1 MLKGFRDFILRG
13 NVVDLAVAF
22 VVGVAFTAIVTA
34 LVTDIINPLI
44 AATVGKP
51 DFSYLV
57 AHVHGGVVK
66 YGLFVNAV
74 IYFLIVCGAMYFGV
88 VLPLNK
94 LLKKFNMG
102 AIATPPAMKKCP
114 QCLSDIPAAAT
125 RCSHCTQAVA

>member
-1 MLKGFRDFILRG
+1 MKGFRNFILRG

-22 VVGVAFTAIVTA
+22 VVGAAFTAIVTA

-44 AATVGKP
+44 SATVGKP

-57 AHVHGGVVK
+57 AHVNGGIVK

-74 IYFLIVCGAMYFGV
+74 IYFIIICAAMYFGV
-88 VLPLNK
+88 VMPLERVLARFQK
-94 LLKKFNMG
+94 PVP
-102 AIATPPAMKKCP
+102 AVPPAMKTCP
-114 QCLSDIPAAAT
+114 ECLSEIPAGAH

>member
-1 MLKGFRDFILRG
+1 MLKGFRNFILRG

-22 VVGVAFTAIVTA
+22 VVGAAFTAIVTA

-51 DFSYLV
+51 DFSYMV

-74 IYFLIVCGAMYFGV
+74 IYFLIVCAAMYFGV
-88 VLPLNK
+88 VMPLER
-94 LLKKFNMG
+94 LVTRFKKP
-102 AIATPPAMKKCP
+102 APPSTKPCP
-114 QCLSDIPAAAT
+114 QCLSDIPIAAT
-125 RCSHCTQAVA
+125 RCSHCTQLVA